1 MDWKNTNF
9 DWNRARAF
17 LATAEEGSL
26 SAAARAL
33 HMTQPTLGRQV
44 DALEEELGVVLFE
57 RVGRG
62 LLLTPVGEQLLE
74 HVRKMGEAAGSL
86 SLSAL
91 GHTTTLEGS
100 VCITASEMTSVSVLP
115 PIIAKLRRIHPK
127 VEIEILPSNEP
138 KNLRKREA
146 DIAIRNFRPEDNDL
160 IAKKI
165 CDERGYFY
173 ATPEYLE
180 SLGEVNCYAD
190 LSKAEFIGF
199 DQSHEMIRY
208 LGSMGIPLTKA
219 NFPVLAGTH
228 HVHWELTK
236 LGVGIGAMPARMGDL
251 EPKVVRVLPDEP
263 ELVYPIWLTTHRE
276 VQLSTRVRTV
286 FDFLA
291 EELRRD

>member
-165 CDERGYFY
+165 HDERGYFY
-173 ATPEYLE
+173 ATPDYLD
-180 SLGEVNCYAD
+180 SLPPITKFED
-190 LSKAEFIGF
+190 LAQAEFIGF
-199 DQSHEMIRY
+199 DHSHEMIRY
-208 LGSMGIPLTKA
+208 LNSVGIPVTEK

-236 LGVGIGAMPARMGDL
+236 LGVGIGAMPARLGDL
-251 EPKVVRVLPDEP
+251 EPKVVRILPEQTN
-263 ELVYPIWLTTHRE
+263 LTYPIWLTTHRE
-276 VQLSTRVRTV
+276 VHLSTRVRTV

-291 EELRRD
+291 EELVRG